1 MKTRIAL
8 ILAILMLVLCAA
20 GCKAKTAPAAEATPA
35 PTEAPATEVPATEA
49 PTEAPAEER
58 PDTELP
64 EISGEDPLPDSEV
77 DEEVF
82 ASWSDVAP
90 ALDLLIEYVETV
102 TDESSPDFIPVDRRI
117 AVFDMDGTIYGELFP
132 TYLEYYMLAWRIL
145 ADPTFTPDE
154 ELKAVAEEIR
164 AGGPTHTYAGDM
176 ALRHANA
183 AAKAYA
189 GMTVT
194 EFQNYVTQ
202 FLVRDADGFEGMT
215 YGQAFYR
222 PIVEVIDYLTEN
234 SFTVYVVSGSDR
246 YICRELFE
254 GMVDVPSDH
263 FIGMDVALEAS
274 GQGDK
279 DSLDYTF
286 QPGDDLVRTDRLQ
299 VKNLKTNKV
308 TAIVREIGKQP
319 VLSFGNSSGDFAM
332 DNYAINHPSYRAAA
346 FQLCCDDLE
355 RENGNEE
362 KAASM
367 LEDCE
372 KNDYVPVS
380 MKNDWKTIYGDGV
393 TYVGAA
399 EEELAEAA

>member
-20 GCKAKTAPAAEATPA
+20 GCKTKTAPNTEATPA
-35 PTEAPATEVPATEA
+35 PTEAPATEAPA
-49 PTEAPAEER
+49 TEAPAEEH

-64 EISGEDPLPDSEV
+64 EISAEDPMPDGEV
-77 DEEVF
+77 EEEVF
-82 ASWSDVAP
+82 ASWNDVAP

-145 ADPTFTPDE
+145 ADPTFTADE

-246 YICRELFE
+246 YICRALFE
-254 GMVDVPSDH
+254 GFVDIPAEN

-279 DSLDYTF
+279 NTLDYTF
-286 QPGDDLVRTDRLQ
+286 QPGDVLVRTDTMQ

-308 TAIVREIGKQP
+308 TAIAREIGKQP
-319 VLSFGNSSGDFAM
+319 VLSFGNTSGDSAM
-332 DNYAINHPSYRAAA
+332 HLYTISNNPYKSLVFMLIADDDVRDYGHP
-346 FQLCCDDLE
+346 
-355 RENGNEE
+355 E
-362 KAASM
+362 KADELRAKWEG
-367 LEDCE
+367 LGFR
-372 KNDYVPVS
+372 VIS
-380 MKNDWKTIYGDGV
+380 MKNDFKTIYGDKVKKTG
-393 TYVGAA
+393 TFRWT
-399 EEELAEAA
+399 EELSGR

>member
-8 ILAILMLVLCAA
+8 ILAILMLILCAA
-20 GCKAKTAPAAEATPA
+20 GCKAKTAPAVEATPA
-35 PTEAPATEVPATEA
+35 STEAPATEAPTEVPATEA
-49 PTEAPAEER
+49 PTEAPVEEH

-64 EISGEDPLPDSEV
+64 EISAEDPLPDDEV

-176 ALRHANA
+176 ELRHANA

-194 EFQNYVTQ
+194 EFQN
-202 FLVRDADGFEGMT
+202 
-215 YGQAFYR
+215 
-222 PIVEVIDYLTEN
+222 
-234 SFTVYVVSGSDR
+234 
-246 YICRELFE
+246 
-254 GMVDVPSDH
+254 
-263 FIGMDVALEAS
+263 
-274 GQGDK
+274 
-279 DSLDYTF
+279 
-286 QPGDDLVRTDRLQ
+286 
-299 VKNLKTNKV
+299 
-308 TAIVREIGKQP
+308 
-319 VLSFGNSSGDFAM
+319 
-332 DNYAINHPSYRAAA
+332 
-346 FQLCCDDLE
+346 
-355 RENGNEE
+355 
-362 KAASM
+362 
-367 LEDCE
+367 
-372 KNDYVPVS
+372 
-380 MKNDWKTIYGDGV
+380 
-393 TYVGAA
+393 
-399 EEELAEAA
+399 